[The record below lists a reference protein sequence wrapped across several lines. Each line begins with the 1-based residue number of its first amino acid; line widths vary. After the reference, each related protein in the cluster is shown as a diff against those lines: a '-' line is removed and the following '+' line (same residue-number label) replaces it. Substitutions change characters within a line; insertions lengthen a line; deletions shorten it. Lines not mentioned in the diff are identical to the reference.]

1 MRFVQFS
8 DCHLDSAIG
17 GALCLPEDK
26 RDVLR
31 QDIRRAVERAC
42 ALATERQAD
51 LVLIPGDLFDYESL
65 RPETITLL
73 AGLLADLA
81 PARVFISP
89 GNHDSL
95 RPASPYMDQS
105 KWPGNVRI
113 FTSTEF
119 ERVNVDSPGCT
130 ITGIAHAHRGT
141 TDRLLADAVDCGR
154 SGVDVLLFHGSRD
167 GYRPSEKE
175 NILPFS
181 DDELTKQH
189 FSYAAI
195 GHYHSYAAIADS
207 AGLVRGAY
215 SGCVQ
220 GRGLDEPGEKH
231 ALVGEI
237 SESGV
242 TLEQVEVAERRIVR
256 VEASLT
262 GAATIDAVQE
272 RVHNALRA
280 SAAREQD
287 IASISLT
294 GLLAPTV
301 QIDDGLT
308 EFSSHYFHV
317 CVSRSRLEAD
327 YDLENILKDSA
338 ASPVR
343 SAFVK
348 RMIDLQ
354 ESAEAEDATALR
366 DAIYYGLAA
375 LDGRKLEPRNA
386 D

>member
-8 DCHLDSAIG
+8 DCHLDSTIG
-17 GALCLPEDK
+17 GALGLPEDK

-42 ALATERQAD
+42 ALASERRAD
-51 LVLIPGDLFDYESL
+51 LVLVPGDLFDYECL
-65 RPETITLL
+65 RPETVTFL
-73 AGLLADLA
+73 AGVLADLA

-95 RPASPYMDQS
+95 RPASPYLDS
-105 KWPGNVRI
+105 GKWPENVHI

-119 ERVNVDSPGCT
+119 HSVRIESIDCT
-130 ITGIAHAHRGT
+130 ITGIAHAHRGV
-141 TDRLLADAVDCGR
+141 TDRLLAAPVRCEPV
-154 SGVDVLLFHGSRD
+154 GVNLLLFHGSRD

-181 DDELTKQH
+181 DNDLAAQP

-195 GHYHSYAAIADS
+195 GHYHSYAAISDA
-207 AGLVRGAY
+207 AGQVRGAY

-220 GRGLDEPGEKH
+220 GRGLDELGEKY

-237 SESGV
+237 NGDTV
-242 TLEQVEVAERRIVR
+242 TLEQVEISERRIVR
-256 VEASLT
+256 VETNLT
-262 GAATIDAVQE
+262 GARTIDAVRE
-272 RVHNALRA
+272 RVNDAVMVSEAHD
-280 SAAREQD
+280 QD
-287 IASISLT
+287 IISLCLT
-294 GLLAPTV
+294 GLLNPSVSRDSCSFDLA
-301 QIDDGLT
+301 DR
-308 EFSSHYFHV
+308 YFHV

-327 YDLENILKDSA
+327 YDLENVLRDSA
-338 ASPVR
+338 AVPVR

-348 RMIDLQ
+348 RMIELQ
-354 ESAEAEDATALR
+354 EAAEGEEAAAVR
-366 DAIYYGLAA
+366 DAIHYGLMS
-375 LDGRKLEPRNA
+375 LDGRKLEPRDA